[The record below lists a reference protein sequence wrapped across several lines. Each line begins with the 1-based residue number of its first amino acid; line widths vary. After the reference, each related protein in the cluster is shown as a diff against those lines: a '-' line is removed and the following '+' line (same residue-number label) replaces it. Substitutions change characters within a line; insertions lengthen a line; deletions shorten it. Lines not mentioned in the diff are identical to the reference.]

1 MGISGSSGKG
11 SGGLSGSSGGSKTKS
26 APKSAR
32 QEREEALAGQIVRQL
47 SSANKKIQAKGAKAL
62 SENQGILSPTVR
74 KKYGLPAAS
83 KKDNSLLGKAKGV
96 LATGLR
102 ETGIGTALDY
112 LDRPAQFVKGVL
124 ADTHKDEGKN
134 SFAALKGDLQGGWA
148 GLTGKKKYTAAEALE
163 QEKLNPVV
171 GFVAD
176 VGLDPTTYLS
186 LGTTSVAKGSL
197 KAVAKAG
204 EEVALKKAGVDVLE
218 KVAKDTFRTASEK
231 AALSEAKQAAKD
243 AGRALAADVRKH
255 GITAANRDVVRS
267 TLTEAARNR
276 AAKQAEKSGLESVTL
291 GRGGIEK
298 TVERQMKVL
307 SKGAKGGVGV
317 FGKKTGLLAS
327 EKIPGVDSSIKN
339 ALGHSVTNALTKTDT
354 GEQMVSA
361 LRRVADSI
369 RPRAGIK
376 RELGDAIAD
385 DIGQVFARGRAVSG
399 VEVRDALHNLTG
411 AMKKAKVSSDD
422 IATVA
427 RHIEQGTVAELDSR
441 LGRIARTVQEVIAK
455 ADSNVPASE
464 GLFKT
469 AVAGAEQVRQMPTVF
484 TERAKK
490 YLTDVGYSE
499 AQARRIME
507 EGATVAEAVPEGA
520 QQLFPTAGV
529 TNAAPVGLADRE
541 TQLRSLLADKGLTNV
556 SKKPLV
562 EQNPAIIAAEAARVG
577 GERKAVS
584 QVLTELAD
592 VTTPDGAAILSKEA
606 RPGLVEMTISIDNV
620 PQKVFVEPTLKP
632 EIDALSR
639 YLSDDRAVRAT
650 VRAYDQVNNM
660 FKGLATVPV
669 FAPLIQGAH
678 FLGLG
683 FHMRNAQGNILTN
696 SLKGVTPVDY
706 TRAMSLQL
714 RNATGKLSSLSED
727 GRLLQAARRE
737 GVIGVDAGL
746 ADLVGRTEK
755 STLRGLTPQTKLGR
769 TLNLGKKAVSPGA
782 SGASIG
788 TGRVLGTMIED
799 NAKLAHFVHMVN
811 KGLSPH
817 DAAIS
822 VKKTL
827 FDYEDLTEFERRV
840 MKRIVPFYTYTRKN
854 TPLQIAAIA
863 QHPGLASAQGKAEGA
878 ITRDPTED
886 EAIPQYALQAG
897 ERPLIDSVKSFFGGN
912 GADPMT
918 FRWDTPLNAA
928 KDALLPYVE
937 IASLIP
943 GAPGHGKVD
952 AQNAFR
958 DLINVPG
965 GGPIG
970 AAKAMIEIATGKDL
984 FTGGDVKLDDGAI
997 MHIYKALFPTNEK
1010 VGRAEQDSLAKKLLG
1025 LRGRQIDDKQQL
1037 NEITRRIEVLREL
1050 NKAAGVPTL
1059 EEQRK
1064 AGKAPK
1070 LTKEG
1075 GSRSS
1080 GGGISGSS
1088 SRKGGISGQ

>member
-1 MGISGSSGKG
+1 MGISGSAGKR
-11 SGGLSGSSGGSKTKS
+11 SGGLSGSSGSVKASAKS
-26 APKSAR
+26 DR
-32 QEREEALAGQIVRQL
+32 QKREEALAGQIVRQL
-47 SSANKKIQAKGAKAL
+47 SSANKKIQERGVKAL
-62 SENQGILSPTVR
+62 EENQGILSSAVR
-74 KKYGLPAAS
+74 KKYGLPAAP
-83 KKDNSLLGKAKGV
+83 KKDKSLLGKAKRG

-102 ETGIGTALDY
+102 ETGIGTVLEY
-112 LDRPAQFVKGVL
+112 LDRPAQFIKGVM
-124 ADTHKDEGKN
+124 ADTHENEGESN
-134 SFAALKGDLQGGWA
+134 LAAIKGDLAGGWA

-163 QEKLNPVV
+163 KEKLNPVV
-171 GFVAD
+171 GFAVD
-176 VGLDPTTYLS
+176 VLLDPTTYLS
-186 LGTTSVAKGSL
+186 FGTSSVAKGGL

-204 EEVALKKAGVDVLE
+204 EEVALKKAGVEVLE
-218 KVAKDTFRTASEK
+218 KAAKDTFLTTSEK
-231 AALSEAKQAAKD
+231 AALAEAKQAAKD

-255 GITAANRDVVRS
+255 GITAANRETVRS
-267 TLTEAARNR
+267 TLTEAARDR
-276 AAKQAEKSGLESVTL
+276 ATKLAEKSGAEAVTL

-307 SKGAKGGVGV
+307 SRGAKGGIGVG
-317 FGKKTGLLAS
+317 GRKTGILAS

-339 ALGHSVTNALTKTDT
+339 ALAHTATDALTKTDT
-354 GEQMVSA
+354 GEQIVSA
-361 LRRVADSI
+361 LRRVADAI
-369 RPRAGIK
+369 RPRAGLK
-376 RELGDAIAD
+376 RDIGDAITED
-385 DIGQVFARGRAVSG
+385 VGQVFARGRAVSG
-399 VEVRDALHNLTG
+399 VEVRDALQSLTS
-411 AMKKAKVSSDD
+411 AMKKARPSAED
-422 IATVA
+422 IETVA
-427 RHIEQGTVAELDSR
+427 RHIEQGTVVDLDSR
-441 LGRIARTVQEVIAK
+441 LGRIARTVQEVVAK
-455 ADSNVPASE
+455 ADSNIPASE

-469 AVAGAEQVRQMPTVF
+469 AVPGAEQVRQLPTVF

-507 EGATVAEAVPEGA
+507 EGTAAAQAVPEGA
-520 QQLFPTAGV
+520 QQLFPTSGV
-529 TNAAPVGLADRE
+529 TQAVPVGLGERE
-541 TQLRSLLADKGLTNV
+541 AQLRSLLADKGLTNV
-556 SKKPLV
+556 SRKPLV

-592 VTTPDGAAILSKEA
+592 ITTPDGLSILSKEA
-606 RPGLVEMTISIDNV
+606 RPGMVEMNISIDNV
-620 PQKVFVEPTLKP
+620 AQKLYAHPSLKP

-683 FHMRNAQGNILTN
+683 FHMRNMQGNIITN
-696 SLKGVTPVDY
+696 SLKGVTPIDY
-706 TRAMSLQL
+706 IRALSLQL

-737 GVIGVDAGL
+737 GVVGVDAGL
-746 ADLVGRTEK
+746 ADLVGRTQK
-755 STLRGLTPQTKLGR
+755 SALRGLTPQTKAGR
-769 TLNLGKKAVSPGA
+769 VLTLGKKAVFPGA

-799 NAKLAHFVHMVN
+799 NAKLAHFIHMVH
-811 KGLSPH
+811 KGLSPS

-854 TPLQIAAIA
+854 TPLQLAEMV
-863 QHPGLASAQGKAEGA
+863 QHPGLALGQGKVEAA
-878 ITRDPTED
+878 ITRDPTDD
-886 EAIPQYALQAG
+886 EAIPEYALQAG
-897 ERPLIDSVKSFFGGN
+897 ERPLQDFAKPFFGGK

-928 KDALLPYVE
+928 KDALTPYVE
-937 IASLIP
+937 ILSLVP

-997 MHIYKALFPTNEK
+997 MHIYRALFPSDEK
-1010 VGRAEQDSLAKKLLG
+1010 VGRAEKDSLAKKLLG
-1025 LRGRQIDDKQQL
+1025 LRGRQIGDKQQL
-1037 NEITRRIEVLREL
+1037 GEIIRRIEVLREL
-1050 NKAAGVPTL
+1050 NREAGVPTL

-1064 AGKAPK
+1064 SGDAPK
-1070 LTKEG
+1070 LQS
-1075 GSRSS
+1075 GSSRRS

-1088 SRKGGISGQ
+1088 SRRGGISGQ